1 MPRYGRVFFEISY
14 VVDLDN
20 RDMVDDAKQC
30 VFEDVMSA
38 VTNDEV
44 AECIKIKPDATASE
58 ADIPEFLLGRQDEDE
73 DDDWINDTKNAPHT
87 PET

>member
-1 MPRYGRVFFEISY
+1 MPRYGRVFFEVSY

-38 VTNDEV
+38 VKNDEV
-44 AECIKIKPDATASE
+44 TECIKIKLDPTASE
-58 ADIPEFLLGRQDEDE
+58 SDIPEFLLGRQDED
-73 DDDWINDTKNAPHT
+73 DDDWINATTDAPHT
-87 PET
+87 PKT

>member
-14 VVDLDN
+14 VVDLDD

-38 VTNDEV
+38 VKNDEV
-44 AECIKIKPDATASE
+44 TECIKIKLDPE
-58 ADIPEFLLGRQDEDE
+58 ARADDIPEFLLNQPTNDDE
-73 DDDWINDTKNAPHT
+73 DWINANAPRT